1 MGKVNNDLKASTSAF
16 VNLKNYEYLN
26 MFIKDIMKEKPLS
39 GKEEKELFL
48 RYKNSTD
55 EQEKSKIREEI
66 IMRNQRFVY
75 AVAKRYVQDDTMLDL
90 ISEGNLGLIEAF
102 DTYDVDS
109 GNRFCTYAV
118 WYIRRAINAYITTG
132 NMMIKKSNGLKTGNK
147 TVELQNAF
155 MAQEGRMTTEDELI
169 DLYKEKYN
177 IKIKNPADLY
187 ELRIDSINTCYDDE
201 NGSAFENSKEF
212 MSHAYVDSE
221 ETYNTEDNYISTM
234 LEYFITYL
242 SDRESNV
249 IRMAYGIN
257 DEHKDYTNEE
267 ISQHLGVSVERVR
280 QIKKGAIE
288 KMKEHVSE
296 VKRI

>member
-132 NMMIKKSNGLKTGNK
+132 NMIIKKSNGLKTGNK

-155 MAQEGRMTTEDELI
+155 MAQEGRMPTEDELI